1 MKLNRF
7 KNASISWQLLAND
20 LICGGK
26 GRTAD
31 IMRAAYGVTQHAN
44 PPFWTALAQAAMV
57 FDSTK
62 SILYARYALEF
73 YKKEREWL
81 AVIAAAHE
89 ALFYPDLIFTALSF
103 LLDAS
108 LQNGDARL
116 IKHSGIMACDYY
128 QRNLLSAPQLLNVF
142 FTAIMPHYS
151 QQLNSDRVLLVRTVL
166 YEYNPSLS
174 DLLYTQMQA
183 YLYSY
188 RTTVTQQLIGD
199 ADPLRTA

>member
-7 KNASISWQLLAND
+7 KNASISWQLIAND

-26 GRTAD
+26 EHTVD

-44 PPFWTALAQAAMV
+44 PQFWTALAQAATV
-57 FDSTK
+57 FDVTK
-62 SILYARYALEF
+62 SILYTRYALEF
-73 YKKEREWL
+73 YKKERQWL
-81 AVIAAAHE
+81 AVVAAAHE

-103 LLDAS
+103 LLDAA
-108 LQNGDARL
+108 LQSGDLFL
-116 IKHSGIMACDYY
+116 IKQSGSMVCDYY
-128 QRNLLSAPQLLNVF
+128 ERNLLSSPQLLNIF
-142 FTAIMPHYS
+142 FTSIMPHYS
-151 QQLNSDRVLLVRTVL
+151 KQLNMDRVLLVRTVL
-166 YEYNPSLS
+166 YQYNQSLS

-188 RTTVTQQLIGD
+188 RTTVTEQLIGD